1 MCQIMIFMYILCT
14 IVIATANDLGTSKQ
28 VDENSKTIT
37 KRTSNREFPSIFQAW
52 NPADNLSGEDRL
64 VTLAHHDL
72 VFHSPEFYGLRWDQE
87 FIGLATSFTPKSI
100 TSALAMRNKLLKLNP
115 NIILLAEIRY
125 HDAYKRFLPEKHK
138 WWQYKDGKPIVGWE
152 EGGYFLLN
160 FQDPEFREHVAEQ
173 CKAIID
179 TGVVDGIMLD
189 WWVDDKDRLEL
200 VKAIRKT
207 IGEEALILANAN
219 DQKTPLTAPYLN
231 GYFMECYRSESVDDW
246 KLISDTLLWA
256 EKNLRYPHINC
267 LETWYHNSRQDL
279 NLMRATTTLCL
290 THSNGYCLFSDPNPL
305 PTPDHLHDWYSFWNK
320 SLGKPIADGKTRED
334 NTTIRE
340 FEKGTVVYNPM
351 GGNTATLIFP
361 EAHTSVT
368 TGKYSRKHILNR
380 TDGDIY
386 LKSVK

>member
-1 MCQIMIFMYILCT
+1 MCQIMIVYCALYT
-14 IVIATANDLGTSKQ
+14 IVIAEANDLGTSKQ
-28 VDENSKTIT
+28 VEENSKTIA
-37 KRTSNREFPSIFQAW
+37 KRISNREFPSIFQAW

-64 VTLAHHDL
+64 VTLARHDL

-100 TSALAMRNKLLKLNP
+100 TSALATRNKLLKLNP

-173 CKAIID
+173 CKAVID

-361 EAHTSVT
+361 EARTSVT

>member
-14 IVIATANDLGTSKQ
+14 IVIAKANDLGTSKQ

-64 VTLAHHDL
+64 VTLARHDL

-160 FQDPEFREHVAEQ
+160 FQDTEFREHVAEQ
-173 CKAIID
+173 CKAVID

-207 IGEEALILANAN
+207 IGEEGLILANAN

-256 EKNLRYPHINC
+256 EKNLRYPRINC

-305 PTPDHLHDWYSFWNK
+305 PTPDHLHDWYPFWNK
-320 SLGKPIADGKTRED
+320 SLGKSIADGKTRED
-334 NTTIRE
+334 STTIRE

-361 EAHTSVT
+361 EARTSVA
-368 TGKYSRKHILNR
+368 TGKCSRKHSLNPA
-380 TDGDIY
+380 DGDIY